1 MDLPLQPPLLL
12 LPPRLAGSGL
22 VRAPSVASYNTKK
35 KINVRG
41 IIAVASKN

>member
-22 VRAPSVASYNTKK
+22 VRVPFVASYNTKMK
-35 KINVRG
+35 KKCGRL
-41 IIAVASKN
+41 IIVA